1 MLKELERNQIFNSK
15 SSIDFLWSLATI
27 RSFVFHSPLQRA
39 SCPFEAFSFLDS
51 LQGPIGLDGPKGE
64 PGGPGPK
71 GDKGGVGSPG
81 YEILSTE
88 DAAKLG
94 FENPFTRDEVLMLK
108 VI

>member
-1 MLKELERNQIFNSK
+1 MK
-15 SSIDFLWSLATI
+15 
-27 RSFVFHSPLQRA
+27 
-39 SCPFEAFSFLDS
+39 
-51 LQGPIGLDGPKGE
+51 GPIGLDGPKGE

-88 DAAKLG
+88 DAVKLG

-108 VI
+108 VLLPLLLSKQEIFPVSKMAKPNHT

>member
-1 MLKELERNQIFNSK
+1 M
-15 SSIDFLWSLATI
+15 
-27 RSFVFHSPLQRA
+27 
-39 SCPFEAFSFLDS
+39 
-51 LQGPIGLDGPKGE
+51 DGPKGE

-88 DAAKLG
+88 DAVKLG

-108 VI
+108 VLLLDLYLSKQETFPVSKMAKPNQT

>member
-1 MLKELERNQIFNSK
+1 M
-15 SSIDFLWSLATI
+15 
-27 RSFVFHSPLQRA
+27 
-39 SCPFEAFSFLDS
+39 
-51 LQGPIGLDGPKGE
+51 DGPKGE

-88 DAAKLG
+88 DAVKLG

-108 VI
+108 VHFYLYLSKQEIFPVSKMAKLNHT